1 MPELAPFTVSGVAI
15 CGVGEKQKI
24 IKYIKVMTQKSN
36 NEKLNVVKYEDAVAA
51 SKEYF
56 AGDDLAAQVWVS
68 KYALKD
74 SFGNIY
80 ETTPVD
86 MHNRIAKELARI
98 ESNYPNPLSEA
109 QIFELLDHFRYVIP
123 QGGPMTG
130 IGNNMQVASL
140 SNCFVIGH
148 KSPADSYGGIFRMD
162 EEQVQLMKRRG
173 GVGHDLSHIRP
184 SGSPVLNSALTST
197 GIVPFMER
205 YSNSTREVA
214 QDGRRGALMLSLLIK
229 HPDAEKF
236 IDAKVDTGKVTGA
249 NVSIK
254 IDDEFMR
261 AAMAGVSYRQQFPI
275 GAEEP
280 LYKKDIDAKKLWDKI
295 IHNAWKSAEPGVLF
309 WDTIIRESVPDCYAD
324 QGFRTVSTNPCG
336 EIPLCPYDSCRL
348 LALNLLSY
356 VDAPFTKEAKFNFDL
371 FKSHVAKAMRL
382 MDDIIDLELE
392 KVELIINK
400 IDSDPEEDDVRRVE
414 LELWRKIKNMALKGR
429 RTGLG
434 ITAEGDMLAAL
445 GLRYGS
451 DEAIDFAVNVHKTL
465 AVEAYRASVN
475 MAKERG
481 AFGVFNFEK
490 EQGNPM
496 ISRIL
501 EAAPELREQMQKYGR
516 RNIAMLTIAPTGTT
530 SLMSQTTSGIEPV
543 FRPVYKRRRKINPSD
558 KDQIASF
565 VDETG
570 EKFIEYYVFHHQF
583 VKWLEINGYD
593 TSRLQNI
600 SEEELNEWLKASP
613 YYKATAND
621 IDWVA
626 KVKMQGAIQKWVDHS
641 ISVTVNLP
649 NEVTEELVA
658 DVYRTAW
665 ESGCKGITVYR
676 DGCRDGV
683 LLDVK
688 DKGAE
693 KKCSSEQTIRRPE
706 SIPADIVRFKNGKED
721 WIAFVGKQ
729 DDRPYEIFTGKIEE
743 DAMYIPKTI
752 NHGHILKVTEANGSK
767 RYDFQYQDR
776 YGYVNTIG
784 GISRLF
790 DEEFWNY
797 AKLISGVL
805 RYGMPIDKVVQLVD
819 GLHLDSETINTWK
832 NGVERA
838 LKQYIKDGTRGKGRC
853 PQCGQENMAYQNG
866 CLTCM
871 ACGYSKCN

>member
-1 MPELAPFTVSGVAI
+1 
-15 CGVGEKQKI
+15 
-24 IKYIKVMTQKSN
+24 MTQKPTK
-36 NEKLNVVKYEDAVAA
+36 ERLTTVQYDDAVAA
-51 SKEYF
+51 TKEYF
-56 AGDDLAAQVWVS
+56 RGDDLAAQVWVS

-80 ETTPVD
+80 ESTPLD
-86 MHNRIAKELARI
+86 MHNRITEELVRI
-98 ESNYPNPLSEA
+98 ENNYPNPLSHD

-148 KSPADSYGGIFRMD
+148 KNPADSYGGIFRMD

-229 HPDAEKF
+229 HPDAEHF

-261 AAMAGVSYRQQFPI
+261 AALAGEKYRQQFPI
-275 GAEEP
+275 GAETPTYE
-280 LYKKDIDAKKLWDKI
+280 KEIDAKKLWDKI
-295 IHNAWKSAEPGVLF
+295 IYNAWKSAEPGVLF
-309 WDTIIRESVPDCYAD
+309 WDTILRESVPDCYAD
-324 QGFRTVSTNPCG
+324 EGFRTVSTNPCG

-356 VDAPFTKEAKFNFDL
+356 VDEPFTKAAKFNFEK
-371 FKSHVAKAMRL
+371 FKDHVAKAMHL

-392 KVELIINK
+392 KVDLIIEK
-400 IDSDPEEDDVRRVE
+400 IASDPEDDDVRRVE
-414 LELWRKIKNMALKGR
+414 LELWKKIKDMALKGR

-445 GLRYGS
+445 GMRYGS
-451 DEAIDFAVNVHKTL
+451 EEAIDFAVMVHKTL
-465 AVEAYRASVN
+465 AVEAYRASVM

-496 ISRIL
+496 IERIL
-501 EAAPELREQMQKYGR
+501 EAAPELRELMQEHGR

-558 KDQIASF
+558 KDQVASY

-570 EKFIEYYVFHHQF
+570 EKFVEYYVYHHQF

-593 TSRLQNI
+593 TTRLQTI
-600 SEEELNEWLKASP
+600 SEDELNEWLKASP

-688 DKGAE
+688 DKG
-693 KKCSSEQTIRRPE
+693 KKSKCDIGTIRRPE
-706 SIPADIVRFKNGKED
+706 SIPADIVRFKNGSED

-743 DAMYIPKTI
+743 DAMYIPKSITCG
-752 NHGHILKVTEANGSK
+752 NILKVTEADGTK

>member
-1 MPELAPFTVSGVAI
+1 MNSNPEHLPTVDYGEAVEASKAYFGGDELAAT
-15 CGVGEKQKI
+15 
-24 IKYIKVMTQKSN
+24 
-36 NEKLNVVKYEDAVAA
+36 
-51 SKEYF
+51 
-56 AGDDLAAQVWVS
+56 VWVS

-80 ETTPVD
+80 EKTPEQ
-86 MHNRIAKELARI
+86 MHNRIAAEIGRI
-98 ESNYPNPLSEA
+98 EKNYPDPLSHED
-109 QIFELLDHFRYVIP
+109 IFELLDHFRYVIP

-130 IGNNMQVASL
+130 IGNKFQVASL

-148 KSPADSYGGIFRMD
+148 KHPADSYGGIFRMD

-184 SGSPVLNSALTST
+184 TGSPVLNSALTST
-197 GIVPFMER
+197 GVVPFMER

-229 HPDAEKF
+229 HPDAEHF

-254 IDDEFMR
+254 IDDEFMK
-261 AAMAGVSYRQQFPI
+261 AAIAGRKYHQQFPVN
-275 GAEEP
+275 ADKP
-280 LYKKDIDAKKLWDKI
+280 LYEQDIDARKLWEKI

-324 QGFRTVSTNPCG
+324 EGFTTVSTNPCG

-348 LALNLLSY
+348 LAINLLSY
-356 VDAPFTKEAKFNFDL
+356 VDEPFTERARFNFDK
-371 FKSHVAKAMRL
+371 FRNHIGKAMHM

-392 KVELIINK
+392 KVELIIK
-400 IDSDPEEDDVRRVE
+400 KVEADPEEEDVRRVE
-414 LELWRKIKNMALKGR
+414 HELWLKIRDMAQKGR

-451 DEAIDFAVNVHKTL
+451 DEAIDFAVKVHKTL
-465 AVEAYRASVN
+465 AVEAYRASVK
-475 MAKERG
+475 MARERG
-481 AFGVFNFEK
+481 AFSVYNAEK
-490 EQGNPM
+490 ERNNPM
-496 ISRIL
+496 IGRIR
-501 EAAPELREQMQKYGR
+501 EADPALYEEMVKYGR

-558 KDQIASF
+558 KGQKASF
-565 VDETG
+565 IDETG
-570 EKFIEYYVFHHQF
+570 EKFIEYYVYHHNF
-583 VKWLEINGYD
+583 IKWLKVNGYD
-593 TSRLQNI
+593 TSKLQSI
-600 SEEELNEWLKASP
+600 TDDELNALLEASP
-613 YYKATAND
+613 YHKATAND

-649 NEVTEELVA
+649 NDVSEDLVA
-658 DVYRTAW
+658 QVYRTAW
-665 ESGCKGITVYR
+665 ECGCKGVTVYR
-676 DGCRDGV
+676 DGCRNGV
-683 LLDVK
+683 LLDIK
-688 DKGAE
+688 E
-693 KKCSSEQTIRRPE
+693 KKKCDDSNNSGAIKRPD

-729 DDRPYEIFTGKIEE
+729 DNRPYEIFTGKIEE
-743 DAMYIPKTI
+743 DAMYIPPKIT
-752 NHGHILKVTEANGSK
+752 HGSIIKVSEKDGTK
-767 RYDFQYQDR
+767 RYDFQYVDR
-776 YGYVNTIG
+776 YGYTNTIG

-805 RYGMPIDKVVQLVD
+805 RYGMPIEKVVQLID

-838 LKQYIKDGTRGKGRC
+838 LKQYIANGTKGKGKC

-871 ACGYSKCN
+871 SCGYSKCG

>member
-1 MPELAPFTVSGVAI
+1 
-15 CGVGEKQKI
+15 
-24 IKYIKVMTQKSN
+24 MTQKPN
-36 NEKLNVVKYEDAVAA
+36 NEQLATVQYEDAVAA
-51 SKEYF
+51 SKQYF

-74 SFGNIY
+74 SYGNIY

-86 MHNRIAKELARI
+86 MHNRIAAELERI
-98 ESNYPNPLSEA
+98 EKNYPNPLTKE
-109 QIFELLDHFRYVIP
+109 QIFDLLDHFRYVIP

-148 KSPADSYGGIFRMD
+148 KNPADSYGGIFRMD

-184 SGSPVLNSALTST
+184 TGSPVLNSALTST

-254 IDDEFMR
+254 IDDEFMN
-261 AAMAGVSYRQQFPI
+261 AVKAGKSYRQEFPV
-275 GAEEP
+275 GSAEP
-280 LYKKDIDAKKLWDKI
+280 IYQQDIDAQKLWNKI

-324 QGFRTVSTNPCG
+324 EGFRTVSTNPCG

-356 VDAPFTKEAKFNFDL
+356 VDAPFTKDAKFNFEL
-371 FKSHVAKAMRL
+371 FKDHVAKAMRL

-400 IDSDPEEDDVRRVE
+400 IASDPEDDDVRRVE
-414 LELWRKIKNMALKGR
+414 LDLWKKIKDMALKGR

-465 AVEAYRASVN
+465 AVEAYRASVA

-496 ISRIL
+496 IVRIL
-501 EAAPELREQMQKYGR
+501 EAAPELAEEMKKYGR

-558 KDQIASF
+558 KDQTATF

-570 EKFIEYYVFHHQF
+570 EKFVEYYVFHHQF
-583 VKWLEINGYD
+583 IKWLEINGYD
-593 TSRLQNI
+593 TTRLQSI
-600 SEEELNEWLKASP
+600 SEEELSEWLKASP

-683 LLDVK
+683 LLDVNSK
-688 DKGAE
+688 DT
-693 KKCSSEQTIRRPE
+693 KKKSCSENGMRRPE

-752 NHGHILKVTEANGSK
+752 THGNILKVTEANGSK